1 MKITL
6 WYVGGKDSIS
16 RIADRVG
23 VSESNVVACRDKIMK
38 AILKIKN
45 RVVRWPTPQE
55 LQNEEQ
61 EFARRNGYPGIVAAI
76 DGTNIAIKAPKN
88 NPHSYV
94 NRKYFHS
101 SQLQCVCLHN
111 KLFSHVF
118 V

>member
-23 VSESNVVACRDKIMK
+23 VSESTDAACRDKIMK

-61 EFARRNGYPGIVAAI
+61 ELHDEMVIRGLLQ
-76 DGTNIAIKAPKN
+76 
-88 NPHSYV
+88 
-94 NRKYFHS
+94 
-101 SQLQCVCLHN
+101 QLMGHILQ
-111 KLFSHVF
+111 
-118 V
+118 